1 MTRKTLEA
9 HSSEENEILIYW
21 LIELLEIIMIIPDSN
36 LKI

>member
-9 HSSEENEILIYW
+9 HNSEENEILIYW